1 MLGAANEVEGVCMA
15 SRRRGGVAPYVALL
29 VAVIIFVPAA
39 REFFVDLLG
48 PLVDLLR
55 DANPFGG

>member
-1 MLGAANEVEGVCMA
+1 MLGAATHPGVGMA
-15 SRRRGGVAPYVALL
+15 SKRRVGVAPYVALL

-39 REFFVDLLG
+39 RDFVADLVG
-48 PLVDLLR
+48 PLVDLLK

>member
-1 MLGAANEVEGVCMA
+1 MA
-15 SRRRGGVAPYVALL
+15 SKRRGGVAPYVALL

-39 REFFVDLLG
+39 RDFVADLVG
-48 PLVDLLR
+48 PLVDLLK

>member
-1 MLGAANEVEGVCMA
+1 MLEAATHPGVGMA
-15 SRRRGGVAPYVALL
+15 SKRRGGVAPYVALL

-39 REFFVDLLG
+39 RDFVADLVG
-48 PLVDLLR
+48 PLVDLLK